1 VQEIR
6 IKESGMDS
14 EMEPIMNMYHML
26 EHFLPPGFM
35 EKEEIDKKT
44 VLITYMRI
52 DRLKL
57 SSISRLSTHT
67 YIHTNR

>member
-1 VQEIR
+1 MQEIR

-44 VLITYMRI
+44 VQA
-52 DRLKL
+52 L
-57 SSISRLSTHT
+57 SCSIHNMSR
-67 YIHTNR
+67 

>member
-44 VLITYMRI
+44 VRHHWIM
-52 DRLKL
+52 
-57 SSISRLSTHT
+57 
-67 YIHTNR
+67 